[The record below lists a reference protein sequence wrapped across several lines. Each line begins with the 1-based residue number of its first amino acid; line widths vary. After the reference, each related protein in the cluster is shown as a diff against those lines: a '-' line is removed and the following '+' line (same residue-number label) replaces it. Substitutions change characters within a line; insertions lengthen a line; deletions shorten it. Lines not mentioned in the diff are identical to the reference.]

1 MDSCSACYANLLPA
15 IRRLE
20 EEGLAKYLKDRVC
33 IGQGFRGKSGE
44 LGVGECTGYFRN
56 NVPGCPP
63 DTERSYRYLKE
74 EIALSRL
81 RAGILLTRTENI
93 FDFSNITEKI
103 FTKTKYLR
111 GFFLHEAGFR

>member
-1 MDSCSACYANLLPA
+1 MIRVRELVDEVDSCSACYANLLPA

-63 DTERSYRYLKE
+63 DTERSYRFLKE
-74 EIALSRL
+74 YC
-81 RAGILLTRTENI
+81 
-93 FDFSNITEKI
+93 EKQ
-103 FTKTKYLR
+103 KSLCR
-111 GFFLHEAGFR
+111 G